1 MLTGGT
7 VTCSRDRS
15 GEVTPEESERTLA
28 LERERDELASR
39 VHALEEGLAQ
49 SGRRFDLF
57 VATLPGLSWEV
68 WGRPEDG
75 VASYVSPSVEAIT
88 GYTADAWMGR
98 PGFCCEVIHV
108 DDRPAVLAE
117 LAACWDRGDTQ
128 GVLDYRLV
136 KRDGKAMWVHV
147 RHSILRDESGQAF
160 AWQAFALDTTAQR
173 DAEAQRDRVQ
183 AELLDELSTPL
194 IPISDDVLVMPLIGR
209 MDRARAERA
218 IGVLLAGLAGRRTRV
233 AILDVTGVREA
244 DAELGRALMRAAAAV
259 RLLGVE
265 PLVTGLQP
273 NMARALVAAG
283 DVLVGVKT
291 RATLQD
297 AVAHALRARR

>member
-1 MLTGGT
+1 M
-7 VTCSRDRS
+7 
-15 GEVTPEESERTLA
+15 LA
-28 LERERDELASR
+28 LQRERDRLMSR
-39 VHALEEGLAQ
+39 VRALEEGLAQ
-49 SGRRFDLF
+49 AERRFDLF

-75 VASYVSPSVEAIT
+75 VASYVSASVAELT
-88 GYTADAWMGR
+88 GYTAEQWMSE
-98 PGFCCEVIHV
+98 PGFCCAVIHAE
-108 DDRPAVLAE
+108 DRARVLAE
-117 LAACWDRGDTQ
+117 LAASRARGDTR
-128 GVLDYRLV
+128 GILDYRLIR
-136 KRDGKAMWVHV
+136 RDGSPMWVHV
-147 RHSILRDESGQAF
+147 RHVILRDEAGEAF

-173 DAEAQRDRVQ
+173 EAEAARDRVQ

-194 IPISDDVLVMPLIGR
+194 IPISDDVLAMPLIGR

-218 IGVLLAGLAGRRTRV
+218 IAVLLAGLAGRRTRV

-265 PLVTGLQP
+265 PIVTGLQP

-283 DVLVGVKT
+283 DALTGVMT

-297 AVAHALRARR
+297 AVAHALRTRR